1 MVNIAAHHTYIA
13 TAAQTRRL
21 EAAAVE
27 RGATWP
33 GLIEQAG
40 RGIADLIIE
49 RYGPMHGKHVLVLVG
64 PGNNGGDG
72 LVIARHLHDAG
83 AHVTLYVWQRQ
94 ARPDDEPWQACRARS
109 LHELDTADD
118 PGQQQL
124 RQLAGGSDV
133 IVDALLGIG
142 VTRPLDGTLRTV
154 VEAVNAVRAARSNR
168 TPVVV
173 AVDLPTGVNAD
184 TGAIMGTA
192 IQADLAAA
200 TGVLKHGHVRE
211 PGRGAAGAVVCVSLN
226 LPLEEWNG

>member
-1 MVNIAAHHTYIA
+1 MNIVAQHTY

-33 GLIEQAG
+33 GLMEQAG
-40 RGIADLIIE
+40 RGIADLVME
-49 RYGPMHGKHVLVLVG
+49 RYGSLPGKHVLVLVG

-83 AHVTLYVWQRQ
+83 AHVTLYIWQRP

-109 LHELDTADD
+109 LRELYADD
-118 PGQQQL
+118 DGDQQQL
-124 RQLAGGSDV
+124 QQLGAGSNL

-142 VTRPLDGTLRTV
+142 VTRPLDGTLRAI
-154 VEAVNAVRAARSNR
+154 VEAVNAVRVAP
-168 TPVVV
+168 TDHLPVVV
-173 AVDLPTGVNAD
+173 AIDLPTGVDAD

-192 IQADLAAA
+192 IQADLSAA

-211 PGRGAAGAVVCVSLN
+211 PGRAAAGDVVCVSLN
-226 LPLEEWNG
+226 LLGEDRNG

>member
-1 MVNIAAHHTYIA
+1 MHAQPPFIA

-33 GLIEQAG
+33 GLMEQAG
-40 RGIADLIIE
+40 RGIADVITE
-49 RYGPMHGKHVLVLVG
+49 RCGPVHAQQVLVLVG

-83 AHVTLYVWQRQ
+83 AHVTLYLWRRTE
-94 ARPDDEPWQACRARS
+94 RPDDAPWRECRTRRIPEVSA
-109 LHELDTADD
+109 ADD
-118 PGQQQL
+118 LDQHQL
-124 RQLAGGSDV
+124 NQLAV
-133 IVDALLGIG
+133 QANLVVDALLGIG
-142 VTRPLDGTLRTV
+142 VTRSLDGVLLYIV
-154 VEAVNAVRAARSNR
+154 DAVNAVRAARTDRRR
-168 TPVVV
+168 TVV

-192 IQADLAAA
+192 LAADLTVA

-211 PGRGAAGAVVCVSLN
+211 PGRGVVGDVVCVSLD
-226 LPLEEWNG
+226 LPLEDDDG